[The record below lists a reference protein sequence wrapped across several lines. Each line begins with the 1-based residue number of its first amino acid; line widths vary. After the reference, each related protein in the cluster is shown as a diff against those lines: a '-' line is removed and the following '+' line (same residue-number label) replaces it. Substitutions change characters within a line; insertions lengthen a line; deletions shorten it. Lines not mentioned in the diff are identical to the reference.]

1 MDPNHQ
7 IAVIQDIEKLIVMNY
22 GTIDTIWIEI
32 TDVFVI

>member
-7 IAVIQDIEKLIVMNY
+7 IAVIHDIEIVLNY